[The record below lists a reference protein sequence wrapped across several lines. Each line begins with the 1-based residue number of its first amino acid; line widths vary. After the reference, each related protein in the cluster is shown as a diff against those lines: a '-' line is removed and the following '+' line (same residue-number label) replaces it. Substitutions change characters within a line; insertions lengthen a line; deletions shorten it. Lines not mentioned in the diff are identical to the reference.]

1 MEKSKQV
8 GFFYWGGDEM
18 KKLSA
23 IGMFILI
30 YSLMSGTAFPQAEYM
45 IDGQNPFE
53 LSLETTPPYD
63 CQNVTIVLDPNDVIN
78 TPLILA
84 GFWLTYDDMHVS
96 VRNVAVYD
104 GELTPALWDP
114 AFTSKLPPGET
125 GTYFLVVANFATV
138 SLDDL
143 RIADVEFCLEGT
155 EQSQVTV
162 STIPGFDTVVS
173 DTTVWD
179 PLIANG
185 IINLTLLAPT
195 CTCDVTGAAL
205 ILASHFVGVTEQ
217 YTATSFGSLC
227 GPPSYIW
234 SDDCVFADVNQ
245 TGLLSVPATLD
256 GETCTITVVDTA
268 NTDINTGDPVRCY
281 KDIFIED
288 GW

>member
-1 MEKSKQV
+1 
-8 GFFYWGGDEM
+8 M

-23 IGMFILI
+23 IGLFILVF
-30 YSLMSGTAFPQAEYM
+30 SLMSGTSFPQAEYTL
-45 IDGQNPFE
+45 DGQNPFE

-63 CQNVTIVLDPNDVIN
+63 CQYVTIALDPNEVIN

-125 GTYFLVVANFATV
+125 GTYFLVVANFTTV
-138 SLDDL
+138 PLDDL

-155 EQSQVTV
+155 GQSQITV

-173 DTTVWD
+173 ETTVWD
-179 PLIANG
+179 PLITNG
-185 IINLTLLAPT
+185 IINPTQLAPA
-195 CTCDVTGAAL
+195 CICDVKGATF
-205 ILASHFVGVTEQ
+205 IQSNPFGDVTEQ
-217 YTATSFGSLC
+217 YAATSFGSLC
-227 GPPSYIW
+227 GPPAYVW
-234 SDDCVFADVNQ
+234 SDDCDQGDIDQ
-245 TGLLSVPATLD
+245 TGLLTVPAFTDPLLN
-256 GETCTITVVDTA
+256 ETCTITVVDYA
-268 NTDINTGDPVRCY
+268 NTDINTGDPVECFI
-281 KDIFIED
+281 DIVIEE